1 MKTLSTLTKS
11 VWQQRLQWVLD
22 PIAYLQECN
31 TQSPGIF
38 ESVVNGGLVVISDPQ
53 GIKELW
59 AANRET
65 VSAPGSTNRIVEPI
79 LGPTSIVSTDGDRH
93 RQRRQLLFPPFHGE
107 RLQSYGQAVIDI
119 CHQLMEPIAVGENFL
134 GRTLTQKLSLAV
146 ICKTVFGLD
155 DGAKYQELKDLLT
168 TITESFGSPMTASI
182 LFFEVL
188 QQDLGPWSP
197 WGKFLRRRSRLDEL
211 MLAEIEQRRQET
223 HQRTDILSL
232 LINAEYDDGTKMSD
246 QELRDE
252 LMTLLFAGHE
262 TTASGMAWALYWVHR
277 YPDVKAKI
285 LAELATLPATA
296 CPMDIARLPY
306 LSAVCNET
314 LRIYPVAIMTFSRR
328 AEVDLT
334 LMDYA
339 IPQGTQLMGCI
350 YLLHQ
355 NPDLYPEPEKF
366 KPERFLERQF
376 APHEYMPFGGGERRC
391 IGDAL
396 ALFELKLALATLLTH
411 YQFALNS
418 EHPETPQ
425 RRGITLAP
433 KGNVPLTLQ
442 GKSALA
448 APDLLHASGAPS
460 LLPVP

>member
-1 MKTLSTLTKS
+1 MKTLPTLTQS
-11 VWQQRLQWVLD
+11 AWQQRLQWVLD
-22 PIAYLQECN
+22 PIAYLGRCAD
-31 TQSPGIF
+31 QSPGMF
-38 ESVVNGGLVVISDPQ
+38 NSVVNGGLVVISDPQ
-53 GIKELW
+53 GMKEFW

-65 VSAPGSTNRIVEPI
+65 LSAPSATNRIVEPL
-79 LGPTSIVSTDGDRH
+79 LGPESIITTEGDRH

-107 RLQSYGQAVIDI
+107 RLQNYGQAVIDI
-119 CHQLMEPIAVGENFL
+119 CHQLMAPIAEGEAFL
-134 GRTLTQKLSLAV
+134 GRVLTQKLSLEV

-155 DGAKYQELKDLLT
+155 DGDKYQELKDLLT
-168 TITESFGSPMTASI
+168 LTTESFGSPVTASM
-182 LFFEVL
+182 LFFEFL
-188 QQDLGPWSP
+188 QQDWGPWSP

-211 MLAEIEQRRQET
+211 VLAEIAQRRQENS
-223 HQRTDILSL
+223 QRSDILSL

-262 TTASGMAWALYWVHR
+262 TTASAMAWALYWVHR
-277 YPDVKAKI
+277 YPEVKAKI
-285 LAELATLPATA
+285 LAELAALPADAT
-296 CPMDIARLPY
+296 PMDITRLPY

-314 LRIYPVAIMTFSRR
+314 LRIYPVAIMTFSRW

-334 LMDYA
+334 LMGHA

-376 APHEYMPFGGGERRC
+376 APYEYMPFGGGERRC

-411 YQFALNS
+411 YQFALNGDR
-418 EHPETPQ
+418 PEMPQ

-433 KGNVPLTLQ
+433 RYNVPLIFQ
-442 GKSALA
+442 GSK
-448 APDLLHASGAPS
+448 PVQPS
-460 LLPVP
+460 VANAGINVGIN

>member
-11 VWQQRLQWVLD
+11 AWQQRLQWVLD
-22 PIAYLQECN
+22 PIAYLQGCN
-31 TQSPGIF
+31 AKSPGIF

-53 GIKELW
+53 GMKELW

-65 VSAPGSTNRIVEPI
+65 VSAPGATNRIVEPI

-107 RLQSYGQAVIDI
+107 RLQSYGEAVIDI
-119 CHQLMEPIAVGENFL
+119 CHQLMEPIAVGETFL

-296 CPMDIARLPY
+296 SPMDIARLPY

-411 YQFALNS
+411 YQFALNDDR
-418 EHPETPQ
+418 PETPQ

-433 KGNVPLTLQ
+433 KGNVPLMLQ

-448 APDLLHASGAPS
+448 APDLLHSPGAPS